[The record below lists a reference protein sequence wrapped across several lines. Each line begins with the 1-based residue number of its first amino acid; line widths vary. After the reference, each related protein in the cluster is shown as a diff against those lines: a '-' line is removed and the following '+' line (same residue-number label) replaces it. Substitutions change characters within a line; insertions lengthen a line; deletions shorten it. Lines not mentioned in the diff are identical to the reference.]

1 MNARVLALSGGVG
14 GAKLAHGLSRVLA
27 PEELL
32 IVANTGDDFEHLG
45 LSVCPDLDSVMYAMA
60 GVNDTERGWGL
71 AGESWQFM
79 QQLRALNG
87 EDWFQLGDKDLATH
101 VLRSALLREGASLS
115 VVTQQ
120 LSQALGLQHTLLP
133 MSDDGVETMVDTDEG
148 ELSFQHYFVRRQ
160 CEPAVRSFRF
170 RGIETARPQPAML
183 ECLGSDALQ
192 AVVICPSNPFVS
204 VEPILALPGM
214 RDALRRCS
222 KPIVA
227 VSPLIQGQALKGPA
241 AKMMAELNMPQTALA
256 VAQHYQGLVTHFVLD
271 EADSALAA
279 AVSALGMQAI
289 CLPSIM
295 RSLADKEALAAGI
308 LNHLSISGSH

>member
-1 MNARVLALSGGVG
+1 
-14 GAKLAHGLSRVLA
+14 
-27 PEELL
+27 
-32 IVANTGDDFEHLG
+32 
-45 LSVCPDLDSVMYAMA
+45 
-60 GVNDTERGWGL
+60 
-71 AGESWQFM
+71 
-79 QQLRALNG
+79 
-87 EDWFQLGDKDLATH
+87 
-101 VLRSALLREGASLS
+101 
-115 VVTQQ
+115 
-120 LSQALGLQHTLLP
+120 
-133 MSDDGVETMVDTDEG
+133 
-148 ELSFQHYFVRRQ
+148 
-160 CEPAVRSFRF
+160 
-170 RGIETARPQPAML
+170 
-183 ECLGSDALQ
+183 
-192 AVVICPSNPFVS
+192 
-204 VEPILALPGM
+204 M